1 MAQIPY
7 IAIDEYVNNL
17 SIDDEKHF
25 HGTGSLVVPFTM
37 IDISNEQHFSWLA
50 ENEHAF
56 CSWLPLY
63 DNKYWLFVCRGILI
77 ADKETLYPDRINLYG
92 QNMPLTTSNDFEFY
106 YSITKRPFN
115 FNNVSITKTAYPYT
129 YNSRQA
135 RTGVIKNVNLVDFR
149 DQTGLIAID
158 DQNGY
163 YMDDS
168 QTDDLIRL
176 NMCEQAGTNYM

>member
-1 MAQIPY
+1 
-7 IAIDEYVNNL
+7 
-17 SIDDEKHF
+17 
-25 HGTGSLVVPFTM
+25 
-37 IDISNEQHFSWLA
+37 
-50 ENEHAF
+50 
-56 CSWLPLY
+56 
-63 DNKYWLFVCRGILI
+63 
-77 ADKETLYPDRINLYG
+77 
-92 QNMPLTTSNDFEFY
+92 MPLTTSNDFEFY

-163 YMDDS
+163 YMNDC

-176 NMCEQAGTNYM
+176 NMSEQAGTNYM